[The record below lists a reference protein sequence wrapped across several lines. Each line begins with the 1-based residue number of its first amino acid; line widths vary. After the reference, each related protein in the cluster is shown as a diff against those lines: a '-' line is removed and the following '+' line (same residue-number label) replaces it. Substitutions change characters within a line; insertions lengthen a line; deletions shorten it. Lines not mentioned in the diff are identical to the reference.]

1 MNGSN
6 HTCTELYL
14 NELSDENSL
23 LLYCPIICT
32 TLMNTILMYSHNLSP
47 YNLPP
52 YPKETLAKKKVFKE
66 TWKQKLKSSIYIP
79 HK

>member
-23 LLYCPIICT
+23 SLYCPIICT
-32 TLMNTILMYSHNLSP
+32 TFMNTILMYSHNL
-47 YNLPP
+47 LP
-52 YPKETLAKKKVFKE
+52 YPKETLVKKKVFKE

>member
-6 HTCTELYL
+6 HTCTEVYL
-14 NELSDENSL
+14 TELSDKNSL
-23 LLYCPIICT
+23 SLYCPFICT

-47 YNLPP
+47 Y
-52 YPKETLAKKKVFKE
+52 PKETLVKKKVFKE